1 MCICR
6 SQSSHPLRPRLLLS
20 TLCLLCL
27 FSRYFPNVFSNYCMY
42 QLSTKLLLWVSSFLT
57 GIIWYNSPPANC
69 LSLLFLLKD
78 PQFTVRP
85 WPHWAVTSRPPSTS
99 PPRATSFSCAGQLTT
114 APIRRGFASA
124 MSVSIKVCIHLNLF
138 IACTFSVS
146 GLEFE
151 WACVLW
157 VVDMKY
163 F

>member
-1 MCICR
+1 MCICLWR
-6 SQSSHPLRPRLLLS
+6 SDPPLWPRLLLS

-27 FSRYFPNVFSNYCMY
+27 FSRYFPNVFSNFGPPSYFY
-42 QLSTKLLLWVSSFLT
+42 LWVST
-57 GIIWYNSPPANC
+57 GIIGYNNSV
-69 LSLLFLLKD
+69 SLLFLLKD
-78 PQFTVRP
+78 PQFIVRP
-85 WPHWAVTSRPPSTS
+85 WPHWVVTSLPPSTS

-114 APIRRGFASA
+114 APIRRGFVSA

-146 GLEFE
+146 GLAFE
-151 WACVLW
+151 WACLLW